1 MANAF
6 QMMLVIIE
14 APTVGPSDALKAS
27 SMMPSAF
34 AAARQQAGDEG
45 PHTFCQIVYAFLDGR
60 WGSPGFRSWVW
71 RVWK

>member
-6 QMMLVIIE
+6 KMMLVIIE

-45 PHTFCQIVYAFLDGR
+45 PHTVCQIVYAF
-60 WGSPGFRSWVW
+60 
-71 RVWK
+71 